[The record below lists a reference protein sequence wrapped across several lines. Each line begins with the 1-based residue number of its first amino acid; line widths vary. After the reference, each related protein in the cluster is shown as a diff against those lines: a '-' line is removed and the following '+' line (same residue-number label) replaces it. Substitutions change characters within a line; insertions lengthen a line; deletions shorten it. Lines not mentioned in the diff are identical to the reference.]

1 MISVLTLTYQRKE
14 LLEEAIHSFLNQ
26 TELGDAEMVIINDSP
41 VVEYR
46 LDNPKVKIIN
56 LNQRFS
62 SVGKKLE
69 WGFTQCKGDVIY
81 RLDDDDLLT
90 PWALELQREYHK
102 ESPDSDIYR
111 CQKHYFFSN
120 NEYQDYA
127 DSVNNGNAYR
137 REWIKGIDM
146 IDKSIG
152 EDNWLTFHTGSN
164 LHIGDKGRYSMI
176 YRWGMGVYHISGMG
190 DRSNEEIYEITDK
203 SNKEIGIIHLEPH
216 FRNDYWSQ
224 LPNPSVI

>member
-1 MISVLTLTYQRKE
+1 MISVLTLTYQRKD

-26 TELGDAEMVIINDSP
+26 TELEDAEMVIINDCP

-56 LNQRFS
+56 LNKRFS

-69 WGFTQCKGDVIY
+69 WGFTQCKGDIVY

-90 PWALELQREYHK
+90 PWALELQREYHIT
-102 ESPDSDIYR
+102 SPDSDIYR
-111 CQKHYFFSN
+111 CQKHYFFSH
-120 NEYQDYA
+120 NEYQGLA

-137 REWIKGIDM
+137 TEWVKSIDM

-152 EDNWLTFHTGSN
+152 EDNWLTFIAGGN
-164 LHIGDKGRYSMI
+164 IHIGDTGRYSMI

-190 DRSNEEIYEITDK
+190 DRPNEEIYEITDN
-203 SNKEIGIIHLEPH
+203 SNKESGIIHLEPK

-224 LPNPSVI
+224 LGSYP

>member
-1 MISVLTLTYQRKE
+1 MISVLTLTYQRKD

-90 PWALELQREYHK
+90 PWALELQREYHR
-102 ESPDSDIYR
+102 ESPNSDIYR
-111 CQKHYFFSN
+111 CQKHYFYSN
-120 NEYQDYA
+120 NEYQYYA
-127 DSVNNGNAYR
+127 DSVNNGNTYKS
-137 REWIKGIDM
+137 EWIKGVDM

-152 EDNWLTFHTGSN
+152 EDNWLTFMANGKVYTGN
-164 LHIGDKGRYSMI
+164 TGKYSMI
-176 YRWGMGVYHISGMG
+176 YRWGMGVYHISSMG
-190 DRSNEEIYEITDK
+190 DKPNEEIYKKTDE
-203 SNKEIGIIHLEPH
+203 SNREHGIIYLEPK
-216 FRNDYWSQ
+216 FKKDYWSQ
-224 LPNPSVI
+224 LPHLF

>member
-1 MISVLTLTYQRKE
+1 MISVLTLTYQRHE

-26 TELGDAEMVIINDSP
+26 TELSDAEMVIINDSS

-46 LDNPKVKIIN
+46 IENPKVKIIN

-69 WGFTQCKGDVIY
+69 WGFTQCKGDIVY

-90 PWALELQREYHK
+90 PWALELQREYHID
-102 ESPDSDIYR
+102 SPDSDIYR
-111 CQKHYFFSN
+111 CQKAYFFSH
-120 NEYQDYA
+120 NEYQRLA

-137 REWIKGIDM
+137 TEWVKGIDM

-152 EDNWLTFHTGSN
+152 EDNWLTFIAGGN
-164 LHIGDKGRYSMI
+164 IHIGDKGRYSMI
-176 YRWGMGVYHISGMG
+176 YRWGMGCYHISGMG
-190 DRSNEEIYEITDK
+190 DRPNKEIYEITDN
-203 SNKEIGIIHLEPH
+203 SNKESGIIHLEPK

-224 LPNPSVI
+224 LGSYP

>member
-14 LLEEAIHSFLNQ
+14 LLEEAIYSFLNQ
-26 TELGDAEMVIINDSP
+26 TELGDAEMVIRNDSQ

-56 LNQRFS
+56 LNKRFS

-69 WGFTQCKGDVIY
+69 WGFTQCNGDIVY

-90 PWALELQREYHK
+90 PWALELQREYHTT
-102 ESPDSDIYR
+102 SPNSDIYR

-137 REWIKGIDM
+137 MEWIKGVDM

-152 EDNWLTFHTGSN
+152 EDNWLTFMTGGKTY
-164 LHIGDKGRYSMI
+164 IGDMGRYSMI

-190 DRSNEEIYEITDK
+190 DRPNEDIYEITDK
-203 SNKEIGIIHLEPH
+203 SNKESGIIHLEPQ
-216 FRNDYWSQ
+216 FRNDYWGQ
-224 LPNPSVI
+224 LPNPSLI

>member
-1 MISVLTLTYQRKE
+1 
-14 LLEEAIHSFLNQ
+14 
-26 TELGDAEMVIINDSP
+26 
-41 VVEYR
+41 
-46 LDNPKVKIIN
+46 
-56 LNQRFS
+56 
-62 SVGKKLE
+62 
-69 WGFTQCKGDVIY
+69 VIY

>member
-26 TELGDAEMVIINDSP
+26 TELGDAEMVIINDCPS
-41 VVEYR
+41 VEYR

-69 WGFTQCKGDVIY
+69 WGFTQCKGDVVY

-90 PWALELQREYHK
+90 PWALELQREYHT

-137 REWIKGIDM
+137 TEWIKGIDM

-152 EDNWLTFHTGSN
+152 EDNWLTFHTN
-164 LHIGDKGRYSMI
+164 AKTHIGNTGRYSMI

-190 DRSNEEIYEITDK
+190 DRPNEEIYEITDK